1 MSSRMKPSRTTLCL
15 TLLLLFLLALIPA
28 LAQSEPLRIVTTSTQ
43 AGDLAGILTRGIPDG
58 AVEITRLMGP
68 GVDPHLYKPTEAD
81 IVAMNRAAMVVY
93 SGLHLEGQFDRVFE
107 ALSERGVVILSLGE
121 VVKDGGFVVSAINE
135 VDVDDPHFWFEP
147 RNWAL
152 AAGALGAQLAD
163 SLPEHADLI
172 AANAADYV
180 AQLNALYA
188 WADDAMRRVPETQR
202 YLVTSHDAFQYFG
215 MAFGWQMIPIQGI
228 STAAEAGVGDIQ
240 SVVDFIVANDIPVL
254 FVESSVPPTT
264 IEAVQEA
271 VRAAGGDVALGVR
284 ELYSDAM
291 GDIDT
296 FGGTYIGMI
305 AENVLTILQSYKR
318 SGVEFDIPEFP
329 NNVQP
334 QPPQDLLEPDQV
346 TP

>member
-1 MSSRMKPSRTTLCL
+1 MSAKKSVLIIFTSVV
-15 TLLLLFLLALIPA
+15 LLLAAFPVR
-28 LAQSEPLRIVTTSTQ
+28 AQADPLRIVTTSTQ
-43 AGDLAGILTRGIPDG
+43 AGDLAAILTQNVPES

-81 IVAMNRAAMVVY
+81 IAAMNRAAMVIY

-107 ALSERGVVILSLGE
+107 ALSERGVVIFSLGE
-121 VVKDGGFVVSAINE
+121 VVKEAGFVINALDE

-147 RNWAL
+147 RNWTLSAEAL
-152 AAGALGAQLAD
+152 ADELARALPVYAD
-163 SLPEHADLI
+163 VI
-172 AANAADYV
+172 AANAAEYV
-180 AQLNALYA
+180 AQLDALYA
-188 WADDAMRRVPETQR
+188 WADDAMRRVPESQR

-215 MAFGWQMIPIQGI
+215 QAFGWQMVPIQGI

-240 SVVDFIVANDIPVL
+240 SVVDFIVNNDIPVL

-291 GDIDT
+291 GDLET
-296 FGGTYIGMI
+296 FGGTYIGML
-305 AENVLTILQSYKR
+305 AENVLTILQSYQLA
-318 SGVEFDIPEFP
+318 GVDIAIPDFPESIT
-329 NNVQP
+329 P
-334 QPPQDLLEPDQV
+334 QPPQDLLEPVQAAS
-346 TP
+346 

>member
-1 MSSRMKPSRTTLCL
+1 MSAKKSVLIIL
-15 TLLLLFLLALIPA
+15 TSVVLLLAGFPVR
-28 LAQSEPLRIVTTSTQ
+28 AQGDPLRIVTTSTQ
-43 AGDLAGILTRGIPDG
+43 AGDLAAILTRDMPES

-81 IVAMNRAAMVVY
+81 IAAMNRAAMVIY

-107 ALSERGVVILSLGE
+107 ALSERGVVIFSLGN
-121 VVKDGGFVVSAINE
+121 VVKEAGFVINALDE

-152 AAGALGAQLAD
+152 SAEALAD
-163 SLPEHADLI
+163 ELARALPDYADVI
-172 AANAADYV
+172 TANAADYI
-180 AQLNALYA
+180 AQLDALYA
-188 WADDAMRRVPETQR
+188 WADDAMRRVPEGQR

-215 MAFGWQMIPIQGI
+215 QAFGWQMVPIQGI

-240 SVVDFIVANDIPVL
+240 SVVDFIVNNDIPVL

-271 VRAAGGDVALGVR
+271 VRAAGGEVALGVR

-291 GDIDT
+291 GDLDT
-296 FGGTYIGMI
+296 FGGTYIGML
-305 AENVLTILQSYKR
+305 AENVLTILQSYQLA
-318 SGVEFDIPEFP
+318 GVDIEIPEFP
-329 NNVQP
+329 ESITP
-334 QPPQDLLEPDQV
+334 RPPQDLLEPVQAAS
-346 TP
+346 

>member
-1 MSSRMKPSRTTLCL
+1 MSAKKSVLIIFTSVV
-15 TLLLLFLLALIPA
+15 LLLAAFPVR
-28 LAQSEPLRIVTTSTQ
+28 AQADPLRIVTTSTQ
-43 AGDLAGILTRGIPDG
+43 AGDLAAILTQNVPES

-81 IVAMNRAAMVVY
+81 IAAMNRAAMVIY

-107 ALSERGVVILSLGE
+107 ALSERGVVIFSLGE
-121 VVKDGGFVVSAINE
+121 VIKEAGFVINALDE

-152 AAGALGAQLAD
+152 SAEGLAAELVRALPDYAD
-163 SLPEHADLI
+163 VI

-180 AQLNALYA
+180 AQLDALYA
-188 WADDAMRRVPETQR
+188 WADDAMRRVPEGQR

-215 MAFGWQMIPIQGI
+215 QAFGWQMVPIQGI

-240 SVVDFIVANDIPVL
+240 SVVDFIVNNDIPVL

-271 VRAAGGDVALGVR
+271 VRAAGGEVALGVR

-291 GDIDT
+291 GDLDT
-296 FGGTYIGMI
+296 FGGTYIGML
-305 AENVLTILQSYKR
+305 AENVLTILQSYQLA
-318 SGVEFDIPEFP
+318 GVDIEIPAFPESIT
-329 NNVQP
+329 P
-334 QPPQDLLEPDQV
+334 QPPQDLLEPVQAAS
-346 TP
+346 